1 MSLLCPRRSDL
12 LGFVSALSRCLVNVH
27 VDTHLTLQVA
37 SKFVGA
43 FQCDQQCGNL
53 TDEDLLAECS
63 KQFCAQDEEEDAY
76 ADYYDEEGEQT
87 V

>member
-1 MSLLCPRRSDL
+1 MNIIHYSIRFKTIIRGNTDSLNSRL
-12 LGFVSALSRCLVNVH
+12 VS
-27 VDTHLTLQVA
+27 QVA

-53 TDEDLLAECS
+53 TDEDLLAECN
-63 KQFCAQDEEEDAY
+63 KQFCAQDQEEDAY
-76 ADYYDEEGEQT
+76 ADYYDEEAEQT

>member
-1 MSLLCPRRSDL
+1 MS
-12 LGFVSALSRCLVNVH
+12 
-27 VDTHLTLQVA
+27 QVA

-43 FQCDQQCGNL
+43 FQCDQQSGNL

-76 ADYYDEEGEQT
+76 ADYYDDEGGEQS

>member
-1 MSLLCPRRSDL
+1 M
-12 LGFVSALSRCLVNVH
+12 F
-27 VDTHLTLQVA
+27 QVA

-53 TDEDLLAECS
+53 TDEDLLAECN

-76 ADYYDEEGEQT
+76 ADYYDEEGEQS

>member
-1 MSLLCPRRSDL
+1 M
-12 LGFVSALSRCLVNVH
+12 F
-27 VDTHLTLQVA
+27 QVA

-53 TDEDLLAECS
+53 TDEDLLAECR

-76 ADYYDEEGEQT
+76 ADYYDEEAEQT